1 MGKAALLAELAEL
14 KRKLSDVNDKI
25 AELESI
31 LENLSAVSTEI
42 KYLLNS
48 EESIKAAYNLAGKP
62 YGEEATNEE
71 KLLTDTSTKYEAQ
84 KTDMMTKL
92 KAKIESLKSEAV
104 GFRIGMNIVS
114 RELAMTKED

>member
-1 MGKAALLAELAEL
+1 MGKALLLAQLN
-14 KRKLSDVNDKI
+14 KLSGDFETITGKI
-25 AELESI
+25 IELQSA
-31 LENLSAVSTEI
+31 LEGLSATSTKI
-42 KYLLNS
+42 TYLLND
-48 EESIKAAYNLAGKP
+48 EESIKATYNLAGKP

-92 KAKIESLKSEAV
+92 KAKIESLESEAV